1 VSHDLTVERLLDTTP
16 EIAFDTFVDPTSQ
29 KELYAEAPDWLVE
42 SDCELCVGGRWTI
55 AFGAPGGEPARETN
69 VFEEV
74 ERPRR
79 LVFSSTMKMPDGAE
93 IHTRVSVTFELENGK
108 TRVRIVQRGFPSPE
122 RRDAFEG
129 GWGRILVRLNH
140 KTKGDPKWPI
150 NPLPHWDA

>member
-16 EIAFDTFVDPTSQ
+16 DVAFDAFVDPKAQ

-42 SDCELCVGGRWTI
+42 SDCELRVGGRWTI
-55 AFGAPGGEPARETN
+55 TFGAPGGEPARETN

-79 LVFSSTMKMPDGAE
+79 LAFSSTMKMPDGSE
-93 IHTRVSVTFELENGK
+93 IHTRVTVTFEPENGK
-108 TRVRIVQRGFPSPE
+108 TRVRIVQRGFPGPE

-129 GWGRILVRLNH
+129 GWGRILERLNH
-140 KTKGDPKWPI
+140 KAKGDP
-150 NPLPHWDA
+150 NGR